1 MRYNNFSSYLKKKY
15 GEKVWKISLHAGFSC
30 PNLDGT
36 LSDTGCIYCNN
47 KAFNIQAGTNS
58 QSLDE
63 QIRSSIQ
70 RLRKTRRI
78 NKFIAYF
85 QTYTNTYAPVATLKK
100 TYDTVLQYPEIVAL
114 SIGTRPD
121 CVDLEKLDL
130 IEGYTDTMDVWLEY
144 GLQSIHNRT
153 LKKINRGHT
162 YEDFL
167 KAVRLTK
174 GRNIS
179 ICVHVI
185 AGLLGENGD
194 DFLETIQA
202 VVDLDID
209 GIKFHPLHVLKNT
222 VLEQMYY
229 GNQITLLKA
238 EEYAEVICDALEILP
253 EHVVIQRLTA
263 DADEHFLVAPEWCKK
278 QNKMKV
284 VDMINEKLETRKTK
298 QGYHYDD

>member
-47 KAFNIQAGTNS
+47 KAFNVQVGTNS

-70 RLRKTRRI
+70 RLKKTRKVR
-78 NKFIAYF
+78 KFIAYF
-85 QTYTNTYAPVATLKK
+85 QTFTNTYASVKVLKK
-100 TYDTVLQYPEIVAL
+100 TYDTVLNYPEIIAL

-121 CVDLEKLDL
+121 CVDQEKLDL
-130 IEGYTDTMDVWLEY
+130 IERYTDTMDVWLEY
-144 GLQSIHNRT
+144 GLQSVHNRT
-153 LKKINRGHT
+153 LRKINRGHT

-174 GRNIS
+174 GRNIA

-185 AGLLGENGD
+185 AGLPGESKD
-194 DFLETIQA
+194 DFLQTVKA
-202 VVDLDID
+202 VSGLDIE
-209 GIKFHPLHVLKNT
+209 GIKFHPLHVLKDT
-222 VLEQMYY
+222 ILEKMYHQ
-229 GNQITLLKA
+229 NQITLWKA
-238 EEYAEVICDALEILP
+238 EDYAEVICDSLEILP
-253 EHVVIQRLTA
+253 ENVVIQRLTA
-263 DADEHFLVAPEWCKK
+263 DADEHFLVAPEWCTK
-278 QNKMKV
+278 QSKMKV
-284 VDMINEKLETRKTK
+284 IEVINKKLETRKTC
-298 QGYHYDD
+298 QGYDYR